1 MRRMTVA
8 AVLLF
13 LIVALCLYESG
24 TIQKVI
30 SSNINELDEITANV
44 QENDLDG
51 AKEKFSLLK
60 KKWTQNEDILDAI
73 TSHEDTD
80 AVNLLLTELGENIR
94 QNNVESSLMTIG
106 KLRLQFEH
114 IYKRNKIKI
123 SNIL

>member
-24 TIQKVI
+24 KIEKVI